1 MASSY
6 KRQDNLE
13 TKQKNFRTIS
23 IIEAIVA
30 GIFVAYIGLMVDAV
44 MYHEHADI
52 TEAFPIAFSYLTNF
66 DDWRP
71 FYFLPIDYNI
81 SMTITFVTIVELLLF
96 VTYTFNKNRIHHDIN
111 TLKGSSVWAKL
122 KDITDKYADH
132 IDEKKKK
139 NFRDAFN
146 NSICSENVYVS
157 MNTRKH
163 FHALNMLILGATGS
177 GKSRYYLKPNILQMN
192 TSYVVTDPKG
202 EILDATGE
210 MLKRN
215 GYNVKIFDIV
225 EMGKCN
231 TYNPLKYCRQESDIK
246 KIAQA
251 FIKNTDPTGGK
262 GGGNKD
268 PFWDDSMNAFM
279 CACIAFLCTKPS
291 GYDRPY
297 AQIPE
302 VTGGNAF
309 TPCFATLCELTRMA
323 NKKWTPNSG
332 INLFGGAGLG
342 DGKNNTANASE
353 LAAMFENLRNWEL
366 QKQQRENED
375 ITADNMDKPYCLR
388 EWENF
393 RIAPEKT
400 STTILMTTAVRLDP
414 FNIEQVKNLTSVE
427 FENPTEIDLDSFGK
441 GRDALFVIIPPTDK
455 TYNFLVAF
463 LYTQLFDTLY
473 YLGSKLVPGSKN
485 MRLRNGELV
494 KFFSKEEVEDED
506 NFKKKIESMR
516 NATKQY
522 VNVGGSK
529 KGHFNKQSVT
539 IDDGWYDI
547 LDADGE
553 LITRRQTKELADK
566 YIEDLKHAKVESGR
580 APAIPCHV
588 RFLMDEF
595 PNIGE
600 VPEFKEKLA
609 TMRGYE
615 ISCTVICQSITQLKG
630 MYPDDYEVIDG
641 NCPFVIFLGGDE
653 NSNNEYLSKKIG
665 SATVKGSNAS
675 VDSKKINSSYN
686 VEERQLLKQEEFGRI
701 DYSKEIVFIYGEQ
714 PIMDDKFDYPA
725 HRNYKYCRD
734 YAADCGTDA
743 FIFQRGHLENIEKT
757 PLRFAVESATATIEV
772 KEFTAEAFLK
782 CFAVTSIESGLER
795 MSSAMERYSLE
806 SESTATAF

>member
-1 MASSY
+1 MAISY
-6 KRQDNLE
+6 QKQDSLE
-13 TKQKNFRTIS
+13 VKQKQLFTTT
-23 IIEAIVA
+23 
-30 GIFVAYIGLMVDAV
+30 
-44 MYHEHADI
+44 I
-52 TEAFPIAFSYLTNF
+52 TEAIFVFIVVTYFGLMTEAIYYYENLSYMNALKQAISYCMKK
-66 DDWRP
+66 P
-71 FYFLPIDYNI
+71 FYFYPIDYSI
-81 SMTITFVTIVELLLF
+81 DLTITVVSLCELFLF
-96 VTYTFNKNRIHHDIN
+96 ISYIYNKNRLHHDIN
-111 TLKGSSVWAKL
+111 TLKGSTVWAKL
-122 KDITDKYADH
+122 KDITNKYADH
-132 IDEKKKK
+132 LDEKKKK
-139 NFRDAFN
+139 NFKDAFN

-202 EILDATGE
+202 EILEATGE
-210 MLKRN
+210 MLRRN
-215 GYNVKIFDIV
+215 GYNVKVFDIV

-251 FIKNTDPTGGK
+251 FIQNTDPSGGK
-262 GGGNKD
+262 GGGSKD

-279 CACIAFLCTKPS
+279 CACIAFLCTCPE
-291 GYDRPY
+291 GYKRTY
-297 AQIPE
+297 AAIPE
-302 VTGGNAF
+302 ITGGNGFA
-309 TPCFATLCELTRMA
+309 PCFSTLCELTRMA
-323 NKKWTPNSG
+323 NKKWTPSSG
-332 INLFGGAGLG
+332 IELYKGAGLG

-353 LAAMFENLRNWEL
+353 LAAIFENLRNWEL
-366 QKQQRENED
+366 QRQQEMYPEKD
-375 ITADNMDKPYCLR
+375 ITLDNMEKPYCLR

-414 FNIEQVKNLTSVE
+414 FNIQQVRNLTSSDTI
-427 FENPTEIDLDSFGK
+427 NLDDFGK

-485 MRLRNGELV
+485 MRLTNGELV
-494 KFFSKEEVEDED
+494 KFFTKEEVEDEET
-506 NFKKKIESMR
+506 FKKKVEAIR

-522 VNVGGSK
+522 VNVGGTK
-529 KGHFNKQSVT
+529 KGTYKKKMVV

-547 LDADGE
+547 LDANGE
-553 LITRRQTKELADK
+553 LITRRQTKELADQYLK
-566 YIEDLKHAKVESGR
+566 DLKTAKIEFGR

-630 MYPDDYEVIDG
+630 MYEKDYEVIDG

-653 NSNNEYLSKKIG
+653 NSNNEYLAKKIG
-665 SATVKGSNAS
+665 SATVKGANNS
-675 VDSKKINSSYN
+675 VDNKKISNSYN
-686 VEERQLLKQEEFGRI
+686 IEERQLLKQEEFGRI

-743 FIFQRGHLENIEKT
+743 FIFHKDQFDLAEEVA
-757 PLRFAVESATATIEV
+757 LRFPIKMATATVEV
-772 KEFTAEAFLK
+772 IPFTIEAFKEHLG
-782 CFAVTSIESGLER
+782 TSSVENGLQAISNEVAR
-795 MSSAMERYSLE
+795 FSFV
-806 SESTATAF
+806 SESSPVAY